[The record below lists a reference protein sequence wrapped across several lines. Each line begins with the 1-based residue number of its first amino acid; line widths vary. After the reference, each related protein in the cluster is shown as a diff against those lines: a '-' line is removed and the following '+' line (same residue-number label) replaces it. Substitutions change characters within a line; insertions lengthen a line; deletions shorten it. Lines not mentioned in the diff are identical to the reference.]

1 MFQVCSEEQTILIKN
16 SNFMDIKQFLSAL
29 NQIADT
35 KGIPKDK
42 VIETIEIAIAAAYK
56 KDYGEKGQIIK
67 TKLDMKTG
75 ATQIFQ
81 VKTVVDESMIKTEEE
96 IQEEIEKKKAGIM
109 PETQTHEEDEEV
121 KKVVFNAERHIML
134 EDALKIDPNLK
145 LGEEVAFELES
156 KENFGRIAA
165 QTAKQVILQR
175 LREAEKEA
183 VLSEFQSKEGEV
195 LSAQAQRFERGNVIF
210 DLGRASGIMYP
221 EEQMPGEHYRVG
233 SRIKVYVL
241 RVEMTNRGPMISVSR
256 THPQLIRKLFELEV
270 PEVATGVVEL
280 KSIAREAGSRSK
292 IAVATLQDGVDP
304 IGSCVGQKGTRVT
317 TVISELN
324 GEKIDIIEWSADH
337 SKFISNALSPAKV
350 LSVEINEA
358 MRAAKVTVP
367 DEQLSLAIGKG
378 GQNVRLAAKLT
389 GWKIDVHSATEKTE
403 KIETEAGR
411 VGAEETSKQAEEA
424 KEEIKAEE

>member
-42 VIETIEIAIAAAYK
+42 VIETIEMAIAAAYK

-67 TKLDMKTG
+67 AKLDMKTG

-304 IGSCVGQKGTRVT
+304 IGSCVGQKGTRVS

-403 KIETEAGR
+403 KIETEA
-411 VGAEETSKQAEEA
+411 VSAEEVPKQAEEA

>member
-1 MFQVCSEEQTILIKN
+1 
-16 SNFMDIKQFLSAL
+16 MDIKQFLSAL

-42 VIETIEIAIAAAYK
+42 VIETIEMAIAAAYK

-67 TKLDMKTG
+67 AKLDMKTG

-109 PETQTHEEDEEV
+109 PEIQAHEEDEEV

-134 EDALKIDPNLK
+134 EDALKIGPNLK

-292 IAVATLQDGVDP
+292 IAVATSQDGVDP
-304 IGSCVGQKGTRVT
+304 IGSCVGQKGTRVS

-403 KIETEAGR
+403 NVEAGK

-424 KEEIKAEE
+424 EEEIKVEE

>member
-1 MFQVCSEEQTILIKN
+1 
-16 SNFMDIKQFLSAL
+16 MDIKQFLSAL

-42 VIETIEIAIAAAYK
+42 VIETIEMAIAAAYK

-67 TKLDMKTG
+67 AKLDMKTG

-81 VKTVVDESMIKTEEE
+81 IKTVVDESMIKTEEE

-109 PETQTHEEDEEV
+109 PEIQTHEEDEEAV
-121 KKVVFNAERHIML
+121 KKVVFNSERHIML

-145 LGEEVAFELES
+145 LDEEVAFELES

-233 SRIKVYVL
+233 SRVKVYVL

-270 PEVATGVVEL
+270 PEVASGVVEL

-292 IAVATLQDGVDP
+292 IAVTTTQDGVDP
-304 IGSCVGQKGTRVT
+304 IGSCVGQKGTRVS

-389 GWKIDVHSATEKTE
+389 GWKIDVHSATGKTE
-403 KIETEAGR
+403 KIETKVVSTEETQEAGIPEQTDEEE
-411 VGAEETSKQAEEA
+411 VAEAEIAKADVKSDEA
-424 KEEIKAEE
+424 DK

>member
-1 MFQVCSEEQTILIKN
+1 
-16 SNFMDIKQFLSAL
+16 MDIKQFLSAL

-42 VIETIEIAIAAAYK
+42 VIETIEMAIAAAYK

-67 TKLDMKTG
+67 AKLDMKTG

-292 IAVATLQDGVDP
+292 IAVATSQDGVDP
-304 IGSCVGQKGTRVT
+304 IGSCVGQKGTRVS

-403 KIETEAGR
+403 NVEAGK

-424 KEEIKAEE
+424 EEEIKVEE